1 MPLKVFSWKNQ
12 ELSLFLSFEEE
23 KVFSTPIFLKMNKIA
38 LEIKGLMYSESQS
51 GAYVLILGDKHS
63 MRRLP
68 IVIGNSE
75 AQSIALGLEETKN
88 TRPLTHDLFKKF
100 AETYGID
107 LMEVVIT
114 RFREGVFYAM
124 LVCKQGDDIT
134 MIDARPSD
142 AIALAVRFGCP
153 ISAYESVM
161 DEASI
166 EMEEVKDLD
175 GDSSHDAADTS
186 DEDDG
191 TFGSSID
198 DFLSQYE
205 TLDNLTLEQLQQL
218 LQMAIDEE
226 NYEKAAELRDLINS
240 KL

>member
-1 MPLKVFSWKNQ
+1 MVFSWKSQ
-12 ELSLFLSFEEE
+12 EMSLLLSFEEE
-23 KVFSTPIFLKMNKIA
+23 KAPISPIFLKMNKIA
-38 LEIKGLMYSESQS
+38 LEIKGLLYSESQS

-68 IVIGNSE
+68 IVIGNNE
-75 AQSIALGLEETKN
+75 AQSIALGLEDMKSS
-88 TRPLTHDLFKKF
+88 RPLTHDLFKKF

-153 ISAYESVM
+153 IAAYESVM
-161 DEASI
+161 DEAGI
-166 EMEEVKDLD
+166 EMDEVKDME
-175 GDSSHDAADTS
+175 APPE
-186 DEDDG
+186 DEANR
-191 TFGSSID
+191 GSEEPEGALGGSID
-198 DFLSQYE
+198 EFLSQVQ
-205 TLDNLTLEQLQQL
+205 TLDNLTLDQLQQL

-240 KL
+240 KNS